1 MAVSIE
7 RRQRNERRHSDYGP
21 PQGCC
26 ERRRRTERRL
36 PELVEA
42 TISDSDWE
50 KLFGQAPVVST
61 SRGDALDLA
70 AEVFGRARD

>member
-7 RRQRNERRHSDYGP
+7 RRKRSDRRLSDYGP

-42 TISDSDWE
+42 TMSDSDWE
-50 KLFGQAPVVST
+50 RLFGRIPVATTVSVDAQDQAA
-61 SRGDALDLA
+61 DI
-70 AEVFGRARD
+70 FGRARD

>member
-1 MAVSIE
+1 MAESIE
-7 RRQRNERRHSDYGP
+7 RRQRNERRHSEYGP
-21 PQGCC
+21 PKGCC

-50 KLFGQAPVVST
+50 KLFGQTAATST
-61 SRGDALDLA
+61 NRGDALDQA

>member
-1 MAVSIE
+1 MPISIE
-7 RRQRNERRHSDYGP
+7 RRQPNERRHSDYGP
-21 PQGCC
+21 PEACC

-36 PELVEA
+36 PELIEA

-50 KLFGQAPVVST
+50 KLFGRTPVVST
-61 SRGDALDLA
+61 NRGDALDLA

>member
-1 MAVSIE
+1 MAVSME
-7 RRQRNERRHSDYGP
+7 RRQRSERRHGDCGP
-21 PQGCC
+21 PKGCC

-42 TISDSDWE
+42 TISDSEWE
-50 KLFGQAPVVST
+50 KFFGRTTDVST
-61 SRGDALDLA
+61 NRGDPLDQA

>member
-1 MAVSIE
+1 MTVSVE
-7 RRQRNERRHSDYGP
+7 RRQRKDRRNSDDGP
-21 PQGCC
+21 PKGCC
-26 ERRRRTERRL
+26 ERRRHTERRL

-50 KLFGQAPVVST
+50 RLFGRIPVATSVSV
-61 SRGDALDLA
+61 DALDQA

>member
-7 RRQRNERRHSDYGP
+7 RRQRSERRHSDYGP

-50 KLFGQAPVVST
+50 KLFGRIPVAATASV
-61 SRGDALDLA
+61 DASDQA

>member
-7 RRQRNERRHSDYGP
+7 RRKRSDRRLRDYGP
-21 PQGCC
+21 PQGCG

-42 TISDSDWE
+42 TMSDSDWE
-50 KLFGQAPVVST
+50 RLFGRIPVATTVSVDAQDQAA
-61 SRGDALDLA
+61 DI
-70 AEVFGRARD
+70 FGRARD